1 MLEIYVNSLFQLHS
15 SLPLNEV
22 SRSCQSSF
30 CPASTPLS
38 SRLVGT
44 TFKSFQF
51 PVLTSSQ
58 NNILAL
64 NEGSFTL

>member
-1 MLEIYVNSLFQLHS
+1 MLRIYVNSLSQPHS

-22 SRSCQSSF
+22 SLSCQSSF
-30 CPASTPLS
+30 CPASEWMQGG
-38 SRLVGT
+38 LVGT
-44 TFKSFQF
+44 TFKCFQF

-64 NEGSFTL
+64 NEGGFTL